1 MSGPGEESF
10 VSRFTLKFVEIV
22 AAGVATAIS
31 GYLIAHLGGF
41 LSSPAPAA
49 VEVAPMASTTQR
61 ANPAPIVSADAKAER
76 PAPQRD
82 AAPAAAPPARPAATA
97 AEAAPS
103 RKRAKTETSATA
115 SKPREADSIEGEI
128 RAALAH
134 VDADRTPAPD
144 PRPHQAKATL
154 APGPTVLGTLP
165 LSING
170 APINGTLSAAGV
182 STGSIAAATPTAV
195 APRPQQPAPVL
206 SNPPAAVEIKS
217 LPVANVDPST
227 SPAPQQPAQQ
237 VAVPSS
243 PSVAAG
249 APSPSA
255 DAESHCCRRSRR
267 RTTTCSPRSS
277 ACPICCA
284 PTHRR
289 RQATC
294 RVRRWRSASSNGSRG
309 RGPAEPRIC

>member
-1 MSGPGEESF
+1 MSGPGDESF

-82 AAPAAAPPARPAATA
+82 AGPAAAPPARTAA

-103 RKRAKTETSATA
+103 RKRAKTETGTTA
-115 SKPREADSIEGEI
+115 SKPHEADSIEGEI

-165 LSING
+165 LSSNGTPING
-170 APINGTLSAAGV
+170 ALSAGGI
-182 STGSIAAATPTAV
+182 STGSIAAATPAAV

-217 LPVANVDPST
+217 LPVANVDPSPPPAPQQ
-227 SPAPQQPAQQ
+227 PAPQQPAQQ
-237 VAVPSS
+237 VAVPSN
-243 PSVAAG
+243 PAAAAG
-249 APSPSA
+249 APSPPA
-255 DAESHCCRRSRR
+255 DAEESLLPPQPPPNNNLFSALKRLPYMLRADAPPPPSDV
-267 RTTTCSPRSS
+267 PRPPM
-277 ACPICCA
+277 A
-284 PTHRR
+284 
-289 RQATC
+289 
-294 RVRRWRSASSNGSRG
+294 VG
-309 RGPAEPRIC
+309 E